1 MESHGHNCT
10 VEELDDIYTALK
22 AVKYDS
28 SVADFEARI
37 EQQLNKVAY
46 NRNKVRIQELWKNQ
60 SGFDSIQQWCGNYAV
75 PIQWVVND
83 SEQTHIDVLKKIQDG
98 KIADNVAL
106 HNATQYFE
114 GHMISAL
121 KDKTYIMDC
130 FFAQIGESYRSAF
143 EAAGSILVSRLKTN
157 ASLTSD
163 VYTWSN
169 KVGEIRK
176 TLDAFLRDKYCGDAK
191 KKVKSM
197 PEDVLRNKVIQ
208 LLDQNP
214 DLYTLFIK

>member
-1 MESHGHNCT
+1 
-10 VEELDDIYTALK
+10 
-22 AVKYDS
+22 
-28 SVADFEARI
+28 
-37 EQQLNKVAY
+37 
-46 NRNKVRIQELWKNQ
+46 
-60 SGFDSIQQWCGNYAV
+60 
-75 PIQWVVND
+75 
-83 SEQTHIDVLKKIQDG
+83 
-98 KIADNVAL
+98 
-106 HNATQYFE
+106 
-114 GHMISAL
+114 MISAL